1 MWLKIQ
7 PFPLLVQRLKEY
19 LKVAKITMLQVL
31 GLVKDKKTFNNLA
44 FIESNLFN
52 QLITSVNL
60 FTHNFYTIF
69 NFLYETTIATWKEV
83 YIRY

>member
-1 MWLKIQ
+1 
-7 PFPLLVQRLKEY
+7 LVQRLKEY